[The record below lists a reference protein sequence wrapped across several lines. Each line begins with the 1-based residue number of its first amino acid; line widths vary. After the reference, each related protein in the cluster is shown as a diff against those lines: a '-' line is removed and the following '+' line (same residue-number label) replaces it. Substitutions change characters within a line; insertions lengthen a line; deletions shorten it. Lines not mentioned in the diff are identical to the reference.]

1 MRVGKHSHESQLLST
16 VILLWPVFKLI
27 SYFLLRNFLS
37 LDIIVPG
44 ETNWSG
50 YRASFKT
57 SGSNNFG
64 PGAMEALCW
73 GLVCVVGQAT
83 KLPSSTSPECVG
95 NSGHGSTLPF
105 ETTSWTITAT
115 QSVLSARPCTC
126 VCAVKTPR
134 QTNLLRLSKRST
146 SSPKPAKK
154 SMNWNEWFLKQNAKY
169 SYRKRQ

>member
-1 MRVGKHSHESQLLST
+1 MRVGKHSHESQLSST
-16 VILLWPVFKLI
+16 VILVWHGFKLI

-50 YRASFKT
+50 CRASFKT
-57 SGSNNFG
+57 SCSDKFG
-64 PGAMEALCW
+64 LGAMGALCW
-73 GLVCVVGQAT
+73 VVVCVVGQAT

-115 QSVLSARPCTC
+115 QSVLSARPCTS
-126 VCAVKTPR
+126 VWAVKTPR
-134 QTNLLRLSKRST
+134 QTSLLLLSKSST

-154 SMNWNEWFLKQNAKY
+154 YELKWVNFSK
-169 SYRKRQ
+169 KC